1 MSLYMTADIGGTS
14 VKLGVA
20 DEKGELLVRDA
31 LPNPV
36 REKGVDAMLAAISA
50 KIREYGDR
58 YTLSGLAVSTAGVVD
73 GNGVVLLA
81 GPNFPGYSGTP
92 LAEKLGGLCGLPCTA
107 ANDANCAALGE
118 AWVGAGKNAS
128 PFVCV
133 TLGAGVGSAILIDGH
148 LLSGASGFAG
158 ELGCLPFKD
167 GILEDYASARA
178 LVRFVANEKNL
189 SENDLDGSV
198 VLDMARAGD
207 PAALSGV
214 QRQMHALAAGLSAVL
229 LIIDPELV
237 VIGGGLSAGADVLAP
252 VLEKELSLLRAVA
265 PIPETRI
272 RFSGLGNDAGM
283 LGALSYFL
291 RKNSSN

>member
-14 VKLGVA
+14 IKFGVA
-20 DEKGELLVRDA
+20 DEGGTFLCRDA
-31 LPNPV
+31 MPNPV
-36 REKGVDAMLAAISA
+36 REKGVDAMLDAVSSKA
-50 KIREYGDR
+50 RFFRTR
-58 YTLSGLAVSTAGVVD
+58 YDLSGLAVSTAGVVD
-73 GNGVVLLA
+73 ENGVVLLV

-92 LAEKLGGLCGLPCTA
+92 LAEKLGSFCGLPCTA

-118 AWVGAGKNAS
+118 AWLGAGKNAS

-133 TLGAGVGSAILIDGH
+133 TLGAGVGSAILIDGR

-158 ELGCLPFKD
+158 ELGCLPFED

-178 LVRFVANEKNL
+178 LVRFVANAKKLPKN
-189 SENDLDGSV
+189 SLDGSKI
-198 VLDMARAGD
+198 LDMARTGD
-207 PAALSGV
+207 PAAQSGV
-214 QRQMHALAAGLSAVL
+214 QRQMRALAAGLSAVL
-229 LIIDPELV
+229 LLIDPELV
-237 VIGGGLSAGADVLAP
+237 VIGGGLAAGSDILAP
-252 VLEKELSLLRAVA
+252 ALKKELSLLRAVS

-291 RKNSSN
+291 RKTASN